1 MRAKIV
7 IDTNVLIGAL
17 IGKQYSANRRLIELC
32 FQEKFQPLINNTLFG
47 EYEEVFNRQE
57 IISKSPYSEEEANE
71 LFDAFLSICQWTKI
85 YYLWRPNLVDEND
98 NYLVELAVA
107 GNAEIIATHNLK
119 DLKNAELKF
128 PQIQILPPQEVI
140 KLWQQ

>member
-17 IGKQYSANRRLIELC
+17 IGKKYSANRRLIELC
-32 FQEKFQPLINNTLFG
+32 FQEKFQPLINNTLFS

-57 IISKSPYSEEEANE
+57 IISKSPYSETEANE

-98 NYLVELAVA
+98 NYLV
-107 GNAEIIATHNLK
+107 
-119 DLKNAELKF
+119 
-128 PQIQILPPQEVI
+128 
-140 KLWQQ
+140 